1 MGVPPLVGRTILP
14 SDADPGAEPVAI
26 LGYGF
31 WQRQF
36 NGDPSVI
43 GRKLQL
49 NDKIRTVVGV
59 MPQRFMWRGAD
70 VYLPVIFHRGE
81 TTEGVRI
88 VHVLGRLKPGVTA
101 AQAEADLRPIVE
113 ELQRADPRAFPKQW
127 RVGLRSFKETFQ
139 SGITNALWILFG
151 AVGLLLLIACVNVS
165 NLLLSKAASRQRE
178 IAVRASLGA
187 SRMRLIRQFLA
198 ESLVL
203 SLLGGILGIAIAYVG
218 LKGILAMV
226 PQNTIPDES
235 KVELNI
241 AVLMFSTAV
250 SIVAAIVSGLAPALH
265 ATGKDIAVPLKEAG
279 RGTSGGTG
287 QKLIRSGLVIG
298 EVALSLMLLVGASLM
313 IRTLLAIQNVDLGF
327 RPEHVL
333 TMRVPLSDARYSDSS
348 RRIAFLTE
356 LLRRVKAVPGVEAAA
371 VNNGFHPFSG
381 FGSAIQVSGN
391 AQQDNRIVLVNETNE
406 EYTRAMGIGLAAGRL
421 FTSSEVANR
430 STVAIVNR
438 AFTQRYSPEQ
448 NIIGRMVT
456 FVRTSRTPV
465 NLATSSFQIV
475 GVVNDALNRIFT
487 NETVPEMYLP
497 YTILGQAQFLVVAVQ
512 GKPTSL
518 ANAIR
523 TQVYQ
528 VDKDQPVTEVKTI
541 DSALHDWVYAG
552 PRFNSLLFAVFAAL
566 GLTLALAGVYGLV
579 SNLVTLRR
587 AEIGI
592 RIALGAS
599 FRQVIGMILKS
610 GGVLVGAGI
619 GLGLI
624 GSLASVRVLSSQVW
638 KVSTFDPVTFVAV
651 ALLLLIAGL
660 FASYWPARR
669 AAKVDPVQAL
679 RGE

>member
-1 MGVPPLVGRTILP
+1 
-14 SDADPGAEPVAI
+14 
-26 LGYGF
+26 
-31 WQRQF
+31 
-36 NGDPSVI
+36 
-43 GRKLQL
+43 
-49 NDKIRTVVGV
+49 
-59 MPQRFMWRGAD
+59 
-70 VYLPVIFHRGE
+70 
-81 TTEGVRI
+81 
-88 VHVLGRLKPGVTA
+88 
-101 AQAEADLRPIVE
+101 
-113 ELQRADPRAFPKQW
+113 
-127 RVGLRSFKETFQ
+127 
-139 SGITNALWILFG
+139 
-151 AVGLLLLIACVNVS
+151 
-165 NLLLSKAASRQRE
+165 
-178 IAVRASLGA
+178 
-187 SRMRLIRQFLA
+187 
-198 ESLVL
+198 
-203 SLLGGILGIAIAYVG
+203 
-218 LKGILAMV
+218 
-226 PQNTIPDES
+226 
-235 KVELNI
+235 
-241 AVLMFSTAV
+241 
-250 SIVAAIVSGLAPALH
+250 
-265 ATGKDIAVPLKEAG
+265 
-279 RGTSGGTG
+279 
-287 QKLIRSGLVIG
+287 
-298 EVALSLMLLVGASLM
+298 MLLVGASLM

-430 STVAIVNR
+430 STVVIVNR